1 MAQKRIQRE
10 LQNIKSEQIKNLI
23 ELKPVDE
30 KDLFHCRAIFMGPEG
45 SPYEGGTF
53 YLKINFPTD
62 YPFKPPDFK
71 IETKIFHPNIFPNG
85 FMCLD
90 ELLWRLKSEW
100 SPAFTIGRLLTLIF
114 SLLSN
119 PNTGF
124 FYNKEAN
131 ELYKKNKDEFYKKAR
146 DYAIIYANAPT
157 DNKDFFYLK
166 GKERIEYELN
176 NVEYDEN
183 IEISKEES
191 IYSFYKLK
199 TIIKR
204 PKDSPYEKEKL
215 ELFFDFPKDYPLEP
229 FRFYISSS
237 GYDDYLNSVEKI
249 CNLIVKEK
257 WNRLFLIKD
266 SIRLIIKCLNKN
278 FIKNIID
285 NKDNEMMEKINELEK
300 LLNKEKME
308 NQNLLEQNKK
318 LDIKLKESE
327 ELINTLLQENSNL
340 NKKIYEL
347 EELSKK
353 TVINNS
359 INKNNLE
366 YDKLMKDYNNLKND
380 YNKLMNDY
388 KIIWNEKKKLKREN
402 DEKNNNKIVN
412 KDINVKFIS
421 IDQQINFDITC
432 SGDSTFAEIEE
443 LLYREYPDYR
453 ETNNIFL
460 ANGKEI
466 LRFKS
471 INENNIGEGIQII
484 LYQPQQ
490 FTIYNL
496 NNQKNS

>member
-1 MAQKRIQRE
+1 M
-10 LQNIKSEQIKNLI
+10 
-23 ELKPVDE
+23 
-30 KDLFHCRAIFMGPEG
+30 
-45 SPYEGGTF
+45 
-53 YLKINFPTD
+53 
-62 YPFKPPDFK
+62 
-71 IETKIFHPNIFPNG
+71 
-85 FMCLD
+85 
-90 ELLWRLKSEW
+90 
-100 SPAFTIGRLLTLIF
+100 
-114 SLLSN
+114 
-119 PNTGF
+119 
-124 FYNKEAN
+124 
-131 ELYKKNKDEFYKKAR
+131 
-146 DYAIIYANAPT
+146 
-157 DNKDFFYLK
+157 
-166 GKERIEYELN
+166 
-176 NVEYDEN
+176 
-183 IEISKEES
+183 
-191 IYSFYKLK
+191 
-199 TIIKR
+199 
-204 PKDSPYEKEKL
+204 
-215 ELFFDFPKDYPLEP
+215 
-229 FRFYISSS
+229 
-237 GYDDYLNSVEKI
+237 
-249 CNLIVKEK
+249 KEK

-266 SIRLIIKCLNKN
+266 SIRLIIKCLNNN

-285 NKDNEMMEKINELEK
+285 DKDNEMKEKINELKK

-388 KIIWNEKKKLKREN
+388 KIISNEKNKLKREN